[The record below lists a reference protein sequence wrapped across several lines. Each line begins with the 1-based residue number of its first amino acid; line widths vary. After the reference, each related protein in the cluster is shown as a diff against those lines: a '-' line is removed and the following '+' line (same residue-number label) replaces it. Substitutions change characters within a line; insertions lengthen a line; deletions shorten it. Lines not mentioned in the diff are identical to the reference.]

1 MSLQSA
7 RYWKIFQPEILLS
20 GESSQL
26 TDWIVVAFIIVIHY
40 TNVSTMLLSG
50 TIVAME
56 TKPGVLKPAHR
67 AIIEAMRD
75 SIERDLH
82 KHREE
87 SGCIW

>member
-1 MSLQSA
+1 ML
-7 RYWKIFQPEILLS
+7 
-20 GESSQL
+20 
-26 TDWIVVAFIIVIHY
+26 
-40 TNVSTMLLSG
+40 LLSG

-56 TKPGVLKPAHR
+56 TKPVVLKPAHR

-75 SIERDLH
+75 SIERDLR